1 MPAAMTQRGLK
12 HQSLLELIAS
22 CPPLPPWKQSSEKKV
37 QRTARP
43 PHAVAAAGAGSKEL
57 EVRSAVKADESFT
70 KIAIP
75 KVELLGKSTNLW
87 SSSTNPVLP
96 TGSNLCTVS
105 STEQETARAPT
116 RELEGTAHGSVCVS
130 SGTSVVVR
138 AVTSVLAS

>member
-22 CPPLPPWKQSSEKKV
+22 CPPSRPGSRARKKKSS
-37 QRTARP
+37 AHRP
-43 PHAVAAAGAGSKEL
+43 PAHAVAAAGAGSKDL

-87 SSSTNPVLP
+87 SFYQPSLANWL
-96 TGSNLCTVS
+96 NLCTVS

-116 RELEGTAHGSVCVS
+116 RELEGTAHGSVCIS

-138 AVTSVLAS
+138 AVTSILAS